1 MPEVEN
7 LAGEQLRSLIERIET
22 LEEEKTGIT
31 ADIREIYGEA
41 KSSGFNPKV
50 IRQIVRLRKMDA
62 HDRLEQEELLQL
74 YQQAIGMT

>member
-50 IRQIVRLRKMDA
+50 IRQIIRLRKMDA

>member
-7 LAGEQLRSLIERIET
+7 LAGEQLRALIERIET

>member
-31 ADIREIYGEA
+31 ADIREIYSEA

>member
-7 LAGEQLRSLIERIET
+7 LAGEQLRSLIDRIET

-50 IRQIVRLRKMDA
+50 IRQIIRLRKMDA

>member
-22 LEEEKTGIT
+22 LEEERSGIT
-31 ADIREIYGEA
+31 ADIREIYSEA
-41 KSSGFNPKV
+41 KSGGFNPKV

>member
-22 LEEEKTGIT
+22 LEEERSGIT

-41 KSSGFNPKV
+41 KSGGFNPKV
-50 IRQIVRLRKMDA
+50 IRQIIRLRKMDA